1 MDQIAWVHHMNHQI
15 QIKIMK
21 TEAIKTKMSDE
32 PEFRFTNV
40 NSISKILMVF
50 PFVFSIFICISVMAQ
65 EAEEI
70 PFFLENFEDGDAMD
84 GDPVSWRI
92 ASSFGASGQGEI
104 IDGSYVLVSRGRC
117 TVRSDDSILMNDV
130 SIRVQ
135 VRRLSPENDSILV
148 AAHGQED
155 GRGYMASVNDNGMH
169 LWISTGMSPVP
180 TSLSFKL
187 NGSLNTYQKDINLQF
202 DVVGKKL
209 SLTAWAE
216 GSNKPSRPQ
225 LTASAPNLLPPGFVG
240 INTDAPKVAIRK
252 FDAIRIGNSLP
263 FKLEFKMYDE
273 HTVEFSMPIGYVIES
288 SPTLDSG
295 PWTRAEGKKWGRKLR
310 VPTSSPFKFYR
321 LAVEEVR

>member
-1 MDQIAWVHHMNHQI
+1 MDRIAWVHHINHQI

-21 TEAIKTKMSDE
+21 TDAIKTKMSDK
-32 PEFRFTNV
+32 PGFRFTNV

-50 PFVFSIFICISVMAQ
+50 SFVFSILVSAAVVAQ
-65 EAEEI
+65 EAEENH
-70 PFFLENFEDGDAMD
+70 FFLEDFEDGDAMD
-84 GDPVSWRI
+84 GNPISW
-92 ASSFGASGQGEI
+92 SVVPQFGASSQGEV
-104 IDGSYVLVSRGRC
+104 IDGSYVLDTRGRC

-155 GRGYMASVNDNGMH
+155 WRAYIASVNDTGMH
-169 LWISTGMSPVP
+169 LWISTGMNPVP
-180 TSLSFKL
+180 TSLSLKL
-187 NGSLNTYQKDINLQF
+187 TTDFNPYKKDINLQF

-216 GSNKPSRPQ
+216 GFTKPSRPQ
-225 LTASAPNLLPPGFVG
+225 LTTTAPNLLPPGFVG
-240 INTDAPKVAIRK
+240 INTDAPKIAIRK

-263 FKLEFKMYDE
+263 FRLEFKMYDLQ
-273 HTVEFSMPIGYVIES
+273 TIEFSVPIGYILES

-295 PWTRAEGKKWGRKLR
+295 PWTIAEGKKWGRTLR
-310 VPTSSPFKFYR
+310 VPTNSPFKYFR